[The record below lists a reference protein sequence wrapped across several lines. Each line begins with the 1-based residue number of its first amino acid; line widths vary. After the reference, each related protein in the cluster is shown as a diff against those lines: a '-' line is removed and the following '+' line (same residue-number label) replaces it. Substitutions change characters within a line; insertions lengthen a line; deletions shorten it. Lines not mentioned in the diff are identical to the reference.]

1 MYKQNS
7 ILLTTMFRLLEYP
20 FDSLYILR
28 KKRSLK
34 RELSNQQGLIEKRI
48 AILGGSSTA
57 EVRDLIEVFLLNEG
71 FRPSFYESEYNKF
84 FEDLMFENKKLKDF
98 QPDIIY
104 LHTSFVNILS
114 FPEMG
119 ESEQNIKDNADRE
132 FSRYKDLWSQIES
145 ELNCPVIQNNFEL
158 PRDRPMGNLDFSDVH
173 GRTNFIMRLNHLFS
187 EYARRNSNLHIN
199 DIFYLSSWVG
209 LERWHD
215 KTLWYATKYAISFEA
230 LPILAHNITNI
241 MKTLFGKTRKCLV
254 LDLDNTIW
262 GGVIGEQGLSGLEI
276 GKDTPIGEAFT
287 AFQNYIKELKQ
298 RGIILAVCSK
308 NDLNIAK
315 EGFSHPDS
323 ILKLDD
329 ITVFKANWEPK
340 HENIKSIAREINI
353 DLASLVFLDDNP
365 SEREI
370 VSSQTPAVKVPNLGE
385 DVARYIEILD
395 RSGCFETVSISPE
408 DLERNRA
415 YSDNIKRQELGA
427 RYENYD
433 EFLRSLEMKAE
444 IKQFTTIYLERITQL
459 VNKTNQFNL
468 TTKRFT
474 FPQLEEISNDPRYI
488 TLYGRLRDKF
498 GDNGLISV
506 MIGEICNDIIHIRL
520 WLMSCRVIKRGME
533 HAMFDQFIK
542 ESKKRGIKNIK
553 GAYLKSAKNN
563 IVSSL
568 YGDLG
573 FKNDYSK
580 ENGDSFWTYQISGS
594 YIEKN
599 QWIEVLT

>member
-1 MYKQNS
+1 MS
-7 ILLTTMFRLLEYP
+7 PLLEYP

-48 AILGGSSTA
+48 AILGGSTTA

-84 FEDLMFENKKLKDF
+84 FEDLTFENKKLKDF

-287 AFQNYIKELKQ
+287 AFQYYIKELKQ

-340 HENIKSIAREINI
+340 HENIKSIAKEINI

-370 VSSQTPAVKVPNLGE
+370 VSSQTPAVKVPDLGE

-395 RSGCFETVSISPE
+395 RSGYFETVSISLE
-408 DLERNRA
+408 DLERNRT

>member
-1 MYKQNS
+1 MS
-7 ILLTTMFRLLEYP
+7 PLLEYP

-48 AILGGSSTA
+48 AILGGSTTA

-215 KTLWYATKYAISFEA
+215 KTLWYETKYAISFEA

-370 VSSQTPAVKVPNLGE
+370 VSSQTPAVKVPDLGE
-385 DVARYIEILD
+385 NVARYIEILD
-395 RSGCFETVSISPE
+395 RSGFFEAISISPE

-427 RYENYD
+427 RYKNYD

-474 FPQLEEISNDPRYI
+474 FPQLEEISNDPQYI

-568 YGDLG
+568 YSDLG
-573 FKNDYSK
+573 FKNNDSK

-594 YIEKN
+594 HIEKN

>member
-1 MYKQNS
+1 MS
-7 ILLTTMFRLLEYP
+7 PLLEYP

-48 AILGGSSTA
+48 AILGGSTTA

-84 FEDLMFENKKLKDF
+84 FEDLTFENKKLKDF

-119 ESEQNIKDNADRE
+119 ESEQNIKDNVDRE
-132 FSRYKDLWSQIES
+132 FSRYRGLWSQIES
-145 ELNCPVIQNNFEL
+145 EFNCPVIQNNFEL

-187 EYARRNSNLHIN
+187 EYARRNSNFHIN

-215 KTLWYATKYAISFEA
+215 KTLWYETKYAISFEA

-370 VSSQTPAVKVPNLGE
+370 VSSQTPAVKVPDLGE
-385 DVARYIEILD
+385 NVARYIEILD
-395 RSGCFETVSISPE
+395 RSGFFEAISISPE

-427 RYENYD
+427 RYKNYD

-474 FPQLEEISNDPRYI
+474 FPQLEEISNDPQYI

-568 YGDLG
+568 YSDLG
-573 FKNDYSK
+573 FKNNDSK

-594 YIEKN
+594 HIEKN

>member
-1 MYKQNS
+1 MS
-7 ILLTTMFRLLEYP
+7 PLLEYP

-48 AILGGSSTA
+48 AILGGSTTA

-84 FEDLMFENKKLKDF
+84 FEDLTFENKKLKDF

-114 FPEMG
+114 FPKMG

-132 FSRYKDLWSQIES
+132 FSRYRGLWSQIES
-145 ELNCPVIQNNFEL
+145 EFNCPVIQNNFEL

-187 EYARRNSNLHIN
+187 EYARRNSNFHIN

-215 KTLWYATKYAISFEA
+215 KTLWYETKYAISFEA

-370 VSSQTPAVKVPNLGE
+370 VSSQTPAVKVPDLGE

-395 RSGCFETVSISPE
+395 RSGFFEAISISPE

-427 RYENYD
+427 RYKNYD

-474 FPQLEEISNDPRYI
+474 FPQLEEISNDPQYI

-563 IVSSL
+563 IVSNL

-573 FKNDYSK
+573 FKNSYSK

-594 YIEKN
+594 HIEKN

>member
-1 MYKQNS
+1 
-7 ILLTTMFRLLEYP
+7 MFRLLEYP

-215 KTLWYATKYAISFEA
+215 KTLWYTTKYAISFEA

-241 MKTLFGKTRKCLV
+241 IKTLFGKTRKCLV

-287 AFQNYIKELKQ
+287 AFQYYIKELKQ

-353 DLASLVFLDDNP
+353 DLTSLVFLDDNP

-370 VSSQTPAVKVPNLGE
+370 VSSQTPAVKVPDLGE

-408 DLERNRA
+408 DLERNRT

-474 FPQLEEISNDPRYI
+474 FPQLEGISNDPQYI

-506 MIGEICNDIIHIRL
+506 MIGEICNDVIHIRL

-533 HAMFDQFIK
+533 HAMFDQFMK

-573 FKNDYSK
+573 FKNNYSK

-594 YIEKN
+594 HIEKN

>member
-1 MYKQNS
+1 MS
-7 ILLTTMFRLLEYP
+7 PLLEYP

-119 ESEQNIKDNADRE
+119 ESEQNIKDNVDRE
-132 FSRYKDLWSQIES
+132 FSRYRGLWSQIES
-145 ELNCPVIQNNFEL
+145 EFNCPVIQNNFEL

-187 EYARRNSNLHIN
+187 EYARRNSNFHIN

-215 KTLWYATKYAISFEA
+215 KTLWYETKYAISFEA

-370 VSSQTPAVKVPNLGE
+370 VSSQTPAVKVPDLGE
-385 DVARYIEILD
+385 NVARYIEILD
-395 RSGCFETVSISPE
+395 RSGFFEAISISPE

-427 RYENYD
+427 RYKNYD

-474 FPQLEEISNDPRYI
+474 FPQLEEISNDPQYI

-568 YGDLG
+568 YSDLG
-573 FKNDYSK
+573 FKNNDSK

-594 YIEKN
+594 HIEKN

>member
-370 VSSQTPAVKVPNLGE
+370 VSSQTPKRP
-385 DVARYIEILD
+385 VAI
-395 RSGCFETVSISPE
+395 
-408 DLERNRA
+408 
-415 YSDNIKRQELGA
+415 
-427 RYENYD
+427 
-433 EFLRSLEMKAE
+433 
-444 IKQFTTIYLERITQL
+444 
-459 VNKTNQFNL
+459 
-468 TTKRFT
+468 
-474 FPQLEEISNDPRYI
+474 
-488 TLYGRLRDKF
+488 
-498 GDNGLISV
+498 
-506 MIGEICNDIIHIRL
+506 
-520 WLMSCRVIKRGME
+520 
-533 HAMFDQFIK
+533 
-542 ESKKRGIKNIK
+542 
-553 GAYLKSAKNN
+553 
-563 IVSSL
+563 
-568 YGDLG
+568 
-573 FKNDYSK
+573 
-580 ENGDSFWTYQISGS
+580 
-594 YIEKN
+594 
-599 QWIEVLT
+599 

>member
-1 MYKQNS
+1 MS
-7 ILLTTMFRLLEYP
+7 PLLEYP

-48 AILGGSSTA
+48 AILGGSTTA

-84 FEDLMFENKKLKDF
+84 FEDLTFENKKLKDF

-119 ESEQNIKDNADRE
+119 ESEQNIKDNVDRE
-132 FSRYKDLWSQIES
+132 FSRYRGLWSQIES
-145 ELNCPVIQNNFEL
+145 EFNCPVIQNNFEL

-187 EYARRNSNLHIN
+187 EYARRNSNFHIN

-215 KTLWYATKYAISFEA
+215 KTLWYETKYAISFEA

-370 VSSQTPAVKVPNLGE
+370 VSSQTPAVKVPDLGE

-395 RSGCFETVSISPE
+395 RSGFFEAISISPE

-427 RYENYD
+427 RYKNYD

-474 FPQLEEISNDPRYI
+474 FPQLEEISNDPQYI

-563 IVSSL
+563 IVSNL

-573 FKNDYSK
+573 FKNSYSK

-594 YIEKN
+594 HIEKN

>member
-1 MYKQNS
+1 
-7 ILLTTMFRLLEYP
+7 MFPLLEYP

-353 DLASLVFLDDNP
+353 DLTSLVFLDDNP

-474 FPQLEEISNDPRYI
+474 FPQLEEISNDPQYI

-573 FKNDYSK
+573 FKNNYSK